1 MKPTIIHI
9 VQHLKPGGIENFALE
24 FQRAASQFYDV
35 HVVSLERC
43 SFQQIKG
50 KYHEHAHNIHV
61 LDKKPGWQPK
71 LVSKLTTLFNQLDPL
86 YVHTHHIGP
95 LVYGGTAAKLA
106 GVECIIHTEHDAWH
120 LNKQK
125 RRLLQEM
132 CLKMIK
138 PVFVADANFVAE
150 QVKRLMPAVEPFVIP
165 NGIDAEKFAPAGEN
179 KAELLA
185 AAGLPTNLRYIGCA
199 ARLEPVKA
207 HHVLIQ
213 AVQTLPED
221 IGLLL
226 AGDGSVKGK
235 LQTLVKKLGLSQRVF
250 FLGHVDDMQS
260 FYQLLD
266 VFCLSSNNEGLPL
279 APLEAQACNVP
290 VVLTDVGGCR
300 EAVCQQSGQLVE
312 PNNPKKLSA
321 ALWRL
326 LSEKIDIAPRDFV
339 ERERSIKNMI
349 SRYVALTQPSLREKL

>member
-24 FQRAASQFYDV
+24 FQRAASSFYDV

-50 KYHEHAHNIHV
+50 KYNEYAHNIHV
-61 LDKKPGWQPK
+61 LNKKPGWQPT
-71 LVSKLTTLFNQLDPL
+71 LVSKLAELIREIKPL

-95 LVYGGTAAKLA
+95 LIYGGTAAKLA
-106 GVECIIHTEHDAWH
+106 GVDCVIHTEHDAWH
-120 LNKQK
+120 LKTQK

-132 CLKMIK
+132 CLKLIK

-150 QVKRLMPAVEPFVIP
+150 QVKRLMPAVEPYVIP
-165 NGIDAEKFAPAGEN
+165 NGIDADKFLPATEEKA
-179 KAELLA
+179 KLLA
-185 AAGLPTNLRYIGCA
+185 NAGLPANLRYIGCA

-207 HHVLIQ
+207 HHVLIK
-213 AVQTLPED
+213 AMRNLPKNV
-221 IGLLL
+221 GLLL
-226 AGDGSVKGK
+226 AGDGSVKPK
-235 LQTLVKKLGLSQRVF
+235 LEALVNKLGLSERVF
-250 FLGHVDDMQS
+250 FLGHVDDMGS

-290 VVLTDVGGCR
+290 VVLTDVGGCK
-300 EAVCQQSGQLVE
+300 EAVCRQSGELVE
-312 PNNPKKLSA
+312 PNNPFQLSA
-321 ALWRL
+321 ALWRI

-339 ERERSIKNMI
+339 ERERSIHNMI